1 MTENK
6 KDQKIDQKFYTIP
19 LRDIV
24 IFPKMTTTIL
34 VGREKSIN
42 SIEEAYLKKT
52 PIFAVTQVNSDSDDF
67 TKKNLNKVG
76 TICRIIELI
85 KTPDGNLKAILQGF
99 ISAELEEIIEDKK
112 YFFSKV
118 AVIVQQKIDEKD
130 KDLIG
135 LVK

>member
-1 MTENK
+1 MTEN
-6 KDQKIDQKFYTIP
+6 KIDQKFYTIP

-67 TKKNLNKVG
+67 TKK
-76 TICRIIELI
+76 RIFR
-85 KTPDGNLKAILQGF
+85 TC
-99 ISAELEEIIEDKK
+99 
-112 YFFSKV
+112 
-118 AVIVQQKIDEKD
+118 
-130 KDLIG
+130 
-135 LVK
+135 